1 MQSPSTTVLQ
11 RANLASGVLSDQIGG
26 LPVFL
31 TSFVGRADEVE
42 LAKALLRRL
51 GQRLLTLTGPG
62 GIGKTRLAVEIA
74 ASVAE
79 DGATTVC
86 FVALAPVEHPAMVIP
101 AIAAALGLREIER
114 EAAPGAVASAIGE
127 TRLLLVVDN
136 LEHLLDAAPSLTALL
151 APCPHLT
158 IIATSR
164 SLLRVEGEQALP
176 VPPLSLP
183 SSESTRSVEEWMTV
197 PVVRLFIERANALD
211 PARAWTTDEMR
222 QVVAICERLDG
233 LPLAIELAA
242 TRLRHLSL
250 GEMRERLDERLPLL
264 IGGSRDHPTRLQTM
278 RAAIAWSYDLLAPAH
293 QVLFRR
299 LAVFSGGCTLG
310 AVARVTGQLDN
321 DHLDPSDGLATLID
335 ASLLVREIDPV
346 TGGVRYRMLETIRE
360 YAWERLAQ
368 SGDMDPTRQAHA
380 IAFMQV
386 AERYELADLLPSSA
400 RAIERLVAE
409 RSNLDAA
416 LAWLDNTRDTERLLR
431 LIAAMSNFWNATAAY
446 REATSWYE
454 RMLSENAV
462 HSDPHRAKIQVQ
474 LGMARLLQGDIA
486 GAEPTFAVGL
496 ATCRAAGEPYYAA
509 LALIGLANAAVL
521 RGENALGADYLRAC
535 RETADSISDRWL
547 SEIVHGMVSLNLGVV
562 SRASGDLDLATEQ
575 ISDML
580 RRARAED
587 YLQGTLIALS
597 DLGDLARDRED
608 WTRALAFYREALTL
622 GSTQPIKRTIIEAI
636 ESVAIVAFRTG
647 QADRSAMLAGAAEAL
662 RERTGL
668 RYIQP
673 ESSSSLGLAIQESR
687 AALGDAAFTAAWE
700 TGRTRSAGDTIAA
713 ALAVQVQAPAPGG
726 ERLTPRE
733 TEIARLLVRGL
744 TDPEIA
750 DTFYISVR
758 TVENHVAHILAKLGV
773 HTRTAAAAIA
783 SGLFAAETG

>member
-1 MQSPSTTVLQ
+1 MP
-11 RANLASGVLSDQIGG
+11 SDQIGR

-42 LAKALLRRL
+42 LAKSLLRRP

-79 DGATTVC
+79 DGATRIC
-86 FVALAPVEHPAMVIP
+86 FVGLAPVEHPSMVMP
-101 AIAAALGLREIER
+101 AIAVALGLREIER
-114 EAAPGAVASAIGE
+114 EAAPDAVASAIGQ

-136 LEHLLDAAPSLTALL
+136 LEHLLDAAPFLTALL

-183 SSESTRSVEEWMTV
+183 PSESTRSVEEWMNV

-211 PARAWTTDEMR
+211 PARAWTAEDVR
-222 QVVAICERLDG
+222 KVVAICGRLDG

-242 TRLRHLSL
+242 TRLRYLSL

-278 RAAIAWSYDLLAPAH
+278 RAAIAWSYDLLAPA
-293 QVLFRR
+293 QQTLFRR
-299 LAVFSGGCTLG
+299 LAVFSGGCTLD
-310 AVARVTGQLDN
+310 AIERVAGQLDS
-321 DHLDPSDGLATLID
+321 DHLELSDDLAALID
-335 ASLLVREIDPV
+335 ASLLVREVDPV
-346 TGGVRYRMLETIRE
+346 SAAARYRMLETIRD

-368 SGDMDPTRQAHA
+368 SDEIDATRQAHA
-380 IAFMQV
+380 VAYMLF

-400 RAIERLVAE
+400 HAVERLMVE
-409 RSNLDAA
+409 RANLDAA

-431 LIAAMSNFWNATAAY
+431 LIAAMGNFWNVTTAY
-446 REATSWYE
+446 REASFWYE
-454 RMLSENAV
+454 RALSENDV
-462 HSDPHRAKIQVQ
+462 DSDPHRAKIQVQ
-474 LGMARLLQGDIA
+474 LGMSRLLQGDIA
-486 GAEPTFAVGL
+486 GAEPSFAAGL
-496 ATCRAAGEPYYAA
+496 ATCRATGESYYAA
-509 LALIGLANAAVL
+509 LSLIGLANAAVL
-521 RGENALGADYLRAC
+521 RGDFALGADYLHGC
-535 RETADSISDRWL
+535 REAADSISDRRL
-547 SEIVHGMVSLNLGVV
+547 SEIVHGMASLNLGVV
-562 SRASGDLDLATEQ
+562 SRARGDLDLATEQ
-575 ISDML
+575 VSDML
-580 RRARAED
+580 RRARGED
-587 YLQGTLIALS
+587 YQQGTLIALS

-608 WTRALAFYREALTL
+608 WTRALAFYREALSL
-622 GSTQPIKRTIIEAI
+622 GSTQPIKRTIIETI
-636 ESVAIVAFRTG
+636 ETVAIVAFRTG
-647 QADRSAMLAGAAEAL
+647 QAERSAMLTGAAEAL

-673 ESSSSLGLAIQESR
+673 ESSSSLGLAVQGSR
-687 AALGDAAFTAAWE
+687 TALGDAAFAAAWE
-700 TGRTRSAGDTIAA
+700 MGRNCSAGDTITA
-713 ALAVQVQAPAPGG
+713 ALAVQIQTTASGS

-733 TEIARLLVRGL
+733 TEIARLLVRGM

-750 DTFYISVR
+750 ETLYISVR

-783 SGLFAAETG
+783 SGLVAESS

>member
-1 MQSPSTTVLQ
+1 
-11 RANLASGVLSDQIGG
+11 
-26 LPVFL
+26 
-31 TSFVGRADEVE
+31 
-42 LAKALLRRL
+42 
-51 GQRLLTLTGPG
+51 
-62 GIGKTRLAVEIA
+62 
-74 ASVAE
+74 
-79 DGATTVC
+79 
-86 FVALAPVEHPAMVIP
+86 
-101 AIAAALGLREIER
+101 
-114 EAAPGAVASAIGE
+114 
-127 TRLLLVVDN
+127 
-136 LEHLLDAAPSLTALL
+136 
-151 APCPHLT
+151 
-158 IIATSR
+158 
-164 SLLRVEGEQALP
+164 
-176 VPPLSLP
+176 
-183 SSESTRSVEEWMTV
+183 
-197 PVVRLFIERANALD
+197 
-211 PARAWTTDEMR
+211 
-222 QVVAICERLDG
+222 
-233 LPLAIELAA
+233 
-242 TRLRHLSL
+242 
-250 GEMRERLDERLPLL
+250 
-264 IGGSRDHPTRLQTM
+264 
-278 RAAIAWSYDLLAPAH
+278 
-293 QVLFRR
+293 
-299 LAVFSGGCTLG
+299 
-310 AVARVTGQLDN
+310 
-321 DHLDPSDGLATLID
+321 
-335 ASLLVREIDPV
+335 
-346 TGGVRYRMLETIRE
+346 
-360 YAWERLAQ
+360 
-368 SGDMDPTRQAHA
+368 
-380 IAFMQV
+380 
-386 AERYELADLLPSSA
+386 
-400 RAIERLVAE
+400 
-409 RSNLDAA
+409 
-416 LAWLDNTRDTERLLR
+416 
-431 LIAAMSNFWNATAAY
+431 
-446 REATSWYE
+446 
-454 RMLSENAV
+454 
-462 HSDPHRAKIQVQ
+462 
-474 LGMARLLQGDIA
+474 MARLLQGDIA
-486 GAEPTFAVGL
+486 GAEPSFAVGL
-496 ATCRAAGEPYYAA
+496 ATCRAAGESYYAA

-733 TEIARLLVRGL
+733 TEIARLLVRGM

-750 DTFYISVR
+750 NTLYISVR